1 MVLNRSGLHPGVFGF
16 SVLILM
22 VVEKSK
28 KIILLATLLSVSL
41 FSTLFLA
48 SFRSDYLGEPTQS
61 PYLSEIVCRGDT
73 IQKCDDS
80 GTPRERV
87 FTKNFPDNALILDQ
101 GSFIS
106 EKFGKFLHF
115 FISNNDDIAK
125 IVLKIMLVKSL
136 LATYFLLFITIIY
149 LKYNEMRN
157 SIARLTLVLYCL
169 PFFLISIATFYPPG
183 LTSVAFASAL
193 CSFHALE
200 TFYESRNL
208 IHKILL
214 INFGFSLLVIFS
226 SRIETTFF
234 VILYILVTMVHSLI
248 QVRFRIRESFKLKFH
263 VFIIFCL
270 GISFGASLM
279 IRTRVGH
286 ESVVLLNVI
295 PVLTSNFY
303 IYPESLLNSSWSHTA
318 IGDLGFAISALPNM
332 ALHIIDL
339 GEHKGLAISKF
350 LSYAIFLGALF
361 FLLNNILSTITSIKK
376 RNKIAGEEVV
386 QELKGFFF
394 IVLFF
399 AMPVYLQFSWTPWYV
414 MPLFVSYVFATNY
427 KRQSIKIFRWLILLF
442 TIFHISNFWSGVFML
457 GDTYVLGQVVDPL
470 SLSLLFTTALLSTI
484 FFLSRFLQLLGEMP
498 KDQE

>member
-1 MVLNRSGLHPGVFGF
+1 
-16 SVLILM
+16 M
-22 VVEKSK
+22 VVKKLK
-28 KIILLATLLSVSL
+28 KIILLATFLSVSV

-48 SFRSDYLGEPTQS
+48 SFRSDYLGESTQS

-80 GTPRERV
+80 GTPPERV
-87 FTKNFPDNALILDQ
+87 FTKNFPDNALIFDH
-101 GSFIS
+101 GSFLS
-106 EKFGKFLHF
+106 EKFGRFLHF

-125 IVLKIMLVKSL
+125 IVLKIMLVKAL

-169 PFFLISIATFYPPG
+169 PFFLISIGAFYPAG
-183 LTSVAFASAL
+183 LTTVAFASAL

-200 TFYESRNL
+200 TFYESKNL
-208 IHKILL
+208 IHKMLL

-234 VILYILVTMVHSLI
+234 VIFYILVTMAHSLI
-248 QVRFRIRESFKLKFH
+248 QVRFRIRESFKLKFYGS
-263 VFIIFCL
+263 VIFCL
-270 GISFGASLM
+270 GISFGATLM
-279 IRTRVGH
+279 IRTQVKYQSTVLQNVGP
-286 ESVVLLNVI
+286 VI
-295 PVLTSNFY
+295 TGNFG
-303 IYPESLLNSSWSHTA
+303 IYPESLLSQSWSHTA

-332 ALHIIDL
+332 VLQIIDL
-339 GEHKGLAISKF
+339 AEHKGLAISKF
-350 LSYAIFLGALF
+350 LAYAIFFGALF
-361 FLLNNILSTITSIKK
+361 LLSINILSTITSVKT
-376 RNKIAGEEVV
+376 RNKIAGEKVI
-386 QELKGFFF
+386 QELKGFLF

-399 AMPVYLQFSWTPWYV
+399 AMPVYFQFSWTPWYV

-442 TIFHISNFWSGVFML
+442 TIFHISNFWSGTFML
-457 GDTYVLGQVVDPL
+457 GDTYVLGQVVNPL

-498 KDQE
+498 KDRE